1 MVARRC
7 VPRFIP
13 EFTYHPRPGSV
24 FIERNTG
31 TKYVLLEIIGI
42 NYVQLLHTQ
51 NHNTFDL
58 IYKACYYTYD
68 WIDNDSFLPSGYATV
83 KFIRPGKEVPRS
95 MEAGNSIPNSNIIN
109 VKKWVIQRFQ
119 GAFCVALPYMSEG
132 SLRYILSIRF
142 NNGLPEDCIAIAL
155 KQALLGLFDL
165 HDLDTYFKVE
175 IKLGFAATIYD
186 SELESPISVSH
197 QTELGADPTIT
208 ILPKYPGGH
217 PNYASCT
224 NGLLRRNVLRIK
236 IKLNLHM
243 MMPALFIPDIWLV
256 GVAALELAYGN
267 LRISSREEF
276 EAMIKKIKRSRRLPD
291 KLEDLLEEIN
301 VEEGKGKG
309 KMKKAVV
316 YFNDKLKYVKGKRKF
331 SKEFEELV
339 LDCLSSKESKRPSVG
354 DLLQRPFFRDF
365 FPSEAEEE
373 ACKVNNT
380 PWLATREL
388 VDIRDL
394 YPAPKID
401 SENTWQIKKKITHD
415 EIFVGMMVIPFFKTI
430 EYILRYWTLDMAKN
444 LFPHNTSCIVM
455 TMLFRALNCSTVAAW
470 VLVMKLGC
478 FHIIQAVQRFLY
490 YNILNIF
497 NFLSSYKLM
506 LVGLWNVTEQNDRPN
521 RYEDGSFTFRKLRSD
536 DYSLSCMTL
545 INDHGL
551 GVGDKIE
558 LCWNPII
565 SKFIFKLISKVCMK
579 KIIS

>member
-1 MVARRC
+1 MAARRC

-68 WIDNDSFLPSGYATV
+68 WIDNDSFLPSGYTTV

-165 HDLDTYFKVE
+165 HDLGLIHKCFSAGNIYVNFKQTPISKVE

-217 PNYASCT
+217 PNLELRELYKWAAAPECVEDQNQAQSPYDDACT
-224 NGLLRRNVLRIK
+224 V
-236 IKLNLHM
+236 HS
-243 MMPALFIPDIWLV
+243 DIWLV

-276 EAMIKKIKRSRRLPD
+276 EAMIKKIERSRRLPD
-291 KLEDLLEEIN
+291 KLEDVLEEIN

-354 DLLQRPFFRDF
+354 DLLQRPFFR
-365 FPSEAEEE
+365 
-373 ACKVNNT
+373 
-380 PWLATREL
+380 
-388 VDIRDL
+388 
-394 YPAPKID
+394 Y
-401 SENTWQIKKKITHD
+401 
-415 EIFVGMMVIPFFKTI
+415 
-430 EYILRYWTLDMAKN
+430 AKN
-444 LFPHNTSCIVM
+444 LKWFQ
-455 TMLFRALNCSTVAAW
+455 RR
-470 VLVMKLGC
+470 VLYAKNSMP
-478 FHIIQAVQRFLY
+478 Y
-490 YNILNIF
+490 
-497 NFLSSYKLM
+497 
-506 LVGLWNVTEQNDRPN
+506 
-521 RYEDGSFTFRKLRSD
+521 
-536 DYSLSCMTL
+536 
-545 INDHGL
+545 
-551 GVGDKIE
+551 
-558 LCWNPII
+558 
-565 SKFIFKLISKVCMK
+565 
-579 KIIS
+579 